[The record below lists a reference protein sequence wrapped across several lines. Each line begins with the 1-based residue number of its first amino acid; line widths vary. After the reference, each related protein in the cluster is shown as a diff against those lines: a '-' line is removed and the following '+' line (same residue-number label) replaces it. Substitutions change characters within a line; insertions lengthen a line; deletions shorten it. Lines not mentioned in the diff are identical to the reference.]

1 MTVQPVNVNIVND
14 DLLEIDEVF
23 SASLTLVNPVIDA
36 RVQLL
41 PNSAEVTILD
51 EDGKCAIMIISS
63 KTSHGISFLPCME
76 LEVLDSL

>member
-51 EDGKCAIMIISS
+51 DDGKCVIIMIIS
-63 KTSHGISFLPCME
+63 
-76 LEVLDSL
+76 

>member
-23 SASLTLVNPVIDA
+23 SASLTFVDPVIGA

-41 PNSAEVTILD
+41 PNSAEVIILD
-51 EDGKCAIMIISS
+51 EDGKCAIIS
-63 KTSHGISFLPCME
+63 
-76 LEVLDSL
+76 